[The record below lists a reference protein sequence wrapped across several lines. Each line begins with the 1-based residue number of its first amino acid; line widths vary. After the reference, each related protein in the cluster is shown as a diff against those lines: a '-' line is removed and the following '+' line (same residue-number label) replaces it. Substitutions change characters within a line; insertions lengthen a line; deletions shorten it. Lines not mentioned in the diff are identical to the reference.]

1 MAVRKSSTTSPT
13 PDTKDTVSNPAPSDR
28 TFRASIVVIDD
39 EENMCKIL
47 AKILSMEHYQVTP
60 FTDPELAVAYIRKS
74 PPDLVLS
81 DLRMPQMTGMDVLA
95 ATKAASS
102 RTNVL
107 MLTAFGTIEG
117 AIDAMR
123 AGAFDYITKP
133 FKTDELLLTIGKALE
148 HARLVAEN
156 ESLTETLSRQ
166 AAGPEIIGESAPMKA
181 VLAMIAKVAPTDAAV
196 LIRGES
202 GTGKELVAKAIH
214 QQSPR
219 SRARFVAINCA
230 SIPESL
236 LESELFGHEKG
247 SFTGAD
253 RTKMGMFE
261 LAHDGTLFLDEIG
274 ELPLA
279 LQAKLLRALQEQEI
293 QRVGGM
299 QTIRIN
305 VRLLA
310 ATNRDLK
317 AAIEKK
323 EFRPDLFY
331 RLNVISIALPPLRDR
346 REDIRL
352 LAEHSLGRA
361 RKKIGKP
368 DVRLAPDALAMLEA
382 YDYPG
387 NVREL
392 ENIIERMVVLC
403 DDNEIGLLD
412 LPIDVRERGRAG
424 VPVLD
429 TASVE
434 YKEAKDSFEREY
446 LLRVINAARGNISEA
461 ARISGISRRHFY
473 EKLERLN
480 IKTER

>member
-1 MAVRKSSTTSPT
+1 MTTT
-13 PDTKDTVSNPAPSDR
+13 QAPASR
-28 TFRASIVVIDD
+28 VNAASIIVIDD

-47 AKILSMEHYQVTP
+47 GKILTMENYRVRC
-60 FTDPELAVAYIRKS
+60 FTDPREAVEQIRRS
-74 PPDLVLS
+74 PPDIVVT
-81 DLRMPQMTGMDVLA
+81 DLRMPEMTGMEVLQ
-95 ATKAASS
+95 ATRAASPN
-102 RTNVL
+102 TNVL
-107 MLTAFGTIEG
+107 VLTAYATIET

-148 HARLVAEN
+148 HTRLLAEN
-156 ESLTETLSRQ
+156 ESLNETLRRQ
-166 AAGPEIIGESAPMKA
+166 VATERIIGDSAQMHE
-181 VLAMIAKVAPTDAAV
+181 VLSTIAKVAPTDAAV

-214 QQSPR
+214 QSS
-219 SRARFVAINCA
+219 SRHRKRFVAINCA

-253 RTKMGMFE
+253 RTKLGMFE
-261 LAHDGTLFLDEIG
+261 LAHEGTLFLDEIG
-274 ELPLA
+274 ELPMA
-279 LQAKLLRALQEQEI
+279 LQPKLLRALQEQEI

-299 QTIRIN
+299 QPIPVN

-317 AAIEKK
+317 AAIEKR
-323 EFRPDLFY
+323 EFRSDLFY
-331 RLNVISIALPPLRDR
+331 RLNVINVTLPTLRDR
-346 REDIRL
+346 PADIPVLVNHILERT
-352 LAEHSLGRA
+352 

-368 DVRLAPDALAMLEA
+368 GVTMSPEALEMLMK

-392 ENIIERMVVLC
+392 ENIIERVVVLS
-403 DDNEIGLLD
+403 DGGEIQPMD
-412 LPIDVRERGRAG
+412 LPTDVREGASGLSPGESRRA
-424 VPVLD
+424 
-429 TASVE
+429 AANARAVE
-434 YKEAKDSFEREY
+434 YKDAKDDFEREY
-446 LLRVINAARGNISEA
+446 LMRVINAAKGNISEA

-473 EKLERLN
+473 EKLERLH

>member
-1 MAVRKSSTTSPT
+1 MTAGIQA
-13 PDTKDTVSNPAPSDR
+13 PATR
-28 TFRASIVVIDD
+28 VNAASIIVIDD

-47 AKILSMEHYQVTP
+47 GKILAMENYRVRC
-60 FTDPELAVAYIRKS
+60 FTDPREAVEQIRRS
-74 PPDLVLS
+74 PPDIVLT
-81 DLRMPQMTGMDVLA
+81 DLKMPDMTGMEVLQATRA
-95 ATKAASS
+95 ANPN
-102 RTNVL
+102 TNVL
-107 MLTAFGTIEG
+107 MLTAYATIET

-148 HARLVAEN
+148 HTRLLAEN
-156 ESLTETLSRQ
+156 ESLNETLRRQ
-166 AAGPEIIGESAPMKA
+166 VATERIIGDGPQMRQ

-214 QQSPR
+214 QSSAR
-219 SRARFVAINCA
+219 HRKRFVAINCA

-253 RTKMGMFE
+253 RTKLGMFE
-261 LAHDGTLFLDEIG
+261 LAHEGTLFLDEIG
-274 ELPLA
+274 EFPLA
-279 LQAKLLRALQEQEI
+279 LQPKLLRALQEQEI
-293 QRVGGM
+293 QRVGGV
-299 QTIRIN
+299 QTIPVN

-317 AAIEKK
+317 AAMEKK
-323 EFRPDLFY
+323 EFRSDLFY
-331 RLNVISIALPPLRDR
+331 RLNVITITLPPLRDR
-346 REDIRL
+346 PADIPL
-352 LAEHSLGRA
+352 LVNHCLERS

-368 DVRLAPDALAMLEA
+368 GVSISPEAMVMLQA

-392 ENIIERMVVLC
+392 ENIIERVVVLS
-403 DDNEIGLLD
+403 DGGEIQPMD
-412 LPIDVRERGRAG
+412 LPADVREGPPGARPGDTRRSDPHLRA
-424 VPVLD
+424 
-429 TASVE
+429 VE
-434 YKEAKDSFEREY
+434 YKDAKDHFEREY
-446 LLRVINAARGNISEA
+446 LLRVINAAKGNISEA

>member
-1 MAVRKSSTTSPT
+1 VTTST
-13 PDTKDTVSNPAPSDR
+13 AAANATH
-28 TFRASIVVIDD
+28 ASIIVIDD

-47 AKILSMEHYQVTP
+47 HKILSLEQYKVAC
-60 FTDPELAVAYIRKS
+60 FTDARQALEAIRRS
-74 PPDLVLS
+74 PPDLVLT
-81 DLRMPQMTGMDVLA
+81 DIRMPAMSGMDVLT

-133 FKTDELLLTIGKALE
+133 FKTDELLVTIARALE
-148 HARLVAEN
+148 HGRLVAEN
-156 ESLTETLSRQ
+156 ESLSETLRRQ
-166 AAGPEIIGESAPMKA
+166 TAASTIIGESAPLRE
-181 VLAMIAKVAPTDAAV
+181 VLAMVAKVAPTDAAV

-214 QQSPR
+214 QASPR
-219 SRARFVAINCA
+219 HKRRFVAINCA
-230 SIPESL
+230 SIPEPL

-247 SFTGAD
+247 AFTGAD
-253 RTKMGMFE
+253 RTKLGMFE
-261 LAHDGTLFLDEIG
+261 LAHDGTLLLDEIG
-274 ELPLA
+274 ELPLV
-279 LQAKLLRALQEQEI
+279 LQSKLLRVLQEQEI
-293 QRVGGM
+293 QRVGGV
-299 QTIRIN
+299 QTIPVN

-323 EFRPDLFY
+323 EFRADLFY
-331 RLNVISIALPPLRDR
+331 RLNVISITLPPLRDR
-346 REDIRL
+346 REDIGV
-352 LAEHSLGRA
+352 LAQFCLERS

-368 DVRLAPDALAMLEA
+368 RVEISEEALLALER

-392 ENIIERMVVLC
+392 ENIIERMVVLA
-403 DDNEIGLLD
+403 DDDRIGVED
-412 LPIDVRERGRAG
+412 LPADVREPQRVGGGRVDAG
-424 VPVLD
+424 
-429 TASVE
+429 SIE
-434 YKEAKDSFEREY
+434 YKDAKDSFEREY

-461 ARISGISRRHFY
+461 ARLSGISRRHFY